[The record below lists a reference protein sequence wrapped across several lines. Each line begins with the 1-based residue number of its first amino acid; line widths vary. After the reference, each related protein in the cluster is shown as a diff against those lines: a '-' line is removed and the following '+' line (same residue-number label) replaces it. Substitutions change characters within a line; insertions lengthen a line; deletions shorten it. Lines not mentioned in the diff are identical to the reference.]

1 MCGIAG
7 ILPLSPGHDNTA
19 ADRQMAAVLH
29 HRGPG
34 DEDYYDDDT
43 LVDAIKTLIGQGDD
57 AWAAWGNAT
66 ANWSSNSAP
75 GVPWPVGHSML
86 SKQSSGDILQ
96 ALFIKCCLES
106 KVPCR
111 PWKKPIGTRKR

>member
-1 MCGIAG
+1 
-7 ILPLSPGHDNTA
+7 
-19 ADRQMAAVLH
+19 MAAVLH

-34 DEDYYDDDT
+34 DEGYDDDDR

-57 AWAAWGNAT
+57 AWGSAWVNAA

-96 ALFIKCCLES
+96 VLFIKCCLERGVS
-106 KVPCR
+106 CR
-111 PWKKPIGTRKR
+111 PWQKPTGTRIR

>member
-34 DEDYYDDDT
+34 DEGYDDADT

-57 AWAAWGNAT
+57 AWGCMGERGRELVVEQRSWRSVASRTLDAIEA
-66 ANWSSNSAP
+66 
-75 GVPWPVGHSML
+75 V
-86 SKQSSGDILQ
+86 
-96 ALFIKCCLES
+96 
-106 KVPCR
+106 
-111 PWKKPIGTRKR
+111 IG

>member
-1 MCGIAG
+1 
-7 ILPLSPGHDNTA
+7 
-19 ADRQMAAVLH
+19 
-29 HRGPG
+29 RGPG
-34 DEDYYDDDT
+34 DEGYDDDDT
-43 LVDAIKTLIGQGDD
+43 LDDAIKTLIGQGDD
-57 AWAAWGNAT
+57 AWSCMGERGA

-96 ALFIKCCLES
+96 TLFIKCCLES

-111 PWKKPIGTRKR
+111 PWQKPIGTRIR

>member
-34 DEDYYDDDT
+34 DEGYDDDT

-57 AWAAWGNAT
+57 AWSRMGERGRELVVEQRSWRSVASRTLDAIEA
-66 ANWSSNSAP
+66 
-75 GVPWPVGHSML
+75 V
-86 SKQSSGDILQ
+86 
-96 ALFIKCCLES
+96 
-106 KVPCR
+106 
-111 PWKKPIGTRKR
+111 IG